1 MNLNQPLSTQ
11 LYLCISAVCSST
23 GHDIFSR
30 SRCFLPKSPKTDKI
44 YFVNTLRCW
53 LIFLLYFT
61 LGTFWTLNQPHSNP
75 AINALKAAVLLFRGH
90 DIRARIA
97 FRR

>member
-1 MNLNQPLSTQ
+1 M
-11 LYLCISAVCSST
+11 
-23 GHDIFSR
+23 FSR

-44 YFVNTLRCW
+44 YFVNTLRCL

-61 LGTFWTLNQPHSNP
+61 LGTFWTLNQPLSNH
-75 AINALKAAVLLFRGH
+75 AIIALKAAVLLFRGH

-97 FRR
+97 FRRRVKNAENIVRKHTQFIKG